1 MARTTPFTEH
11 GRTDRQTRIQRNR
24 QIHRPRKTQRPK
36 AVLDTHRQTE
46 QCHSQLKDDGPIREE
61 EQVSKSRPMNPDED
75 VRVVGNPE
83 LFQERDVPT
92 DKTDSYDI

>member
-1 MARTTPFTEH
+1 ME
-11 GRTDRQTRIQRNR
+11 GQTDRQGSNGTDRYTDP
-24 QIHRPRKTQRPK
+24 HSPRKTQRHK